1 MSNITDRPNY
11 IDMAK
16 VLAIYAVILGHFAYY
31 TGIPF
36 SPNTGVTRVTHFVT
50 LFHMPFFFIVTG
62 VVSSFK
68 ATSLANFTKR
78 HVKTLLVP
86 YILFSLILGGAWTA
100 LNFFQTG
107 DFRLFGK
114 LLLGI
119 VSGSDF
125 RGCSVKWAGPMWFVY
140 ALFFIKLIIACGFTL
155 KNKNLRVIYFGVL
168 LASGCVILYS
178 SRNPLPF
185 RIDSILVGFI
195 FVLIGFGGKRVILK
209 IMDSKKLAIIAVCI
223 SASII
228 ALFECF
234 YIDSSISQGLSINA
248 NYYGTVPILF
258 LLSGVSGTILI
269 LGLSRLFFVKRT
281 IILTMSNG
289 LLVYLAMHWVLY
301 FGLSRFYCSSSV
313 WVMFAMAF
321 LVFVLCYPIV
331 LFVTR
336 FFPVLLGY
344 RK

>member
-36 SPNTGVTRVTHFVT
+36 SPNTGVTRVTQFVT

-114 LLLGI
+114 LP
-119 VSGSDF
+119 F
-125 RGCSVKWAGPMWFVY
+125 
-140 ALFFIKLIIACGFTL
+140 
-155 KNKNLRVIYFGVL
+155 LREETT
-168 LASGCVILYS
+168 
-178 SRNPLPF
+178 R
-185 RIDSILVGFI
+185 
-195 FVLIGFGGKRVILK
+195 
-209 IMDSKKLAIIAVCI
+209 
-223 SASII
+223 
-228 ALFECF
+228 
-234 YIDSSISQGLSINA
+234 
-248 NYYGTVPILF
+248 
-258 LLSGVSGTILI
+258 
-269 LGLSRLFFVKRT
+269 RT
-281 IILTMSNG
+281 
-289 LLVYLAMHWVLY
+289 
-301 FGLSRFYCSSSV
+301 R
-313 WVMFAMAF
+313 
-321 LVFVLCYPIV
+321 
-331 LFVTR
+331 R
-336 FFPVLLGY
+336 
-344 RK
+344 